1 MKDLPAKFDSIIHD
15 FSEKCSIGIILM
27 NESGDVIFNNCNANI
42 AFSDAELIMSD
53 SSISFKDLDGNGI
66 REEQLPFVIARQYG
80 VPVINFQAKI
90 SHKNGSERFVFISSY
105 PLESDVNTPCA
116 VISPCQDCFDIP
128 VEENYLK
135 VKFDRLQRNE
145 QLFLDAQKIT
155 HVGHWEY
162 LHEEKSSTC
171 TPEIANIFGS
181 SEALSFPLGVSHRK
195 YYSQKSYNNL
205 NEELKACL
213 EHGASFQLELEI
225 NTDKKQ
231 KKDVLI
237 HGQALYDS
245 DQKIIGCAGIVQDVT
260 ELRKAELE
268 LAELQVHADKIGK
281 RYHGLLVNLE
291 TGVVVHGADTS
302 IITCNTKSTELLGLT
317 EDQMR
322 GLQVIDPYWKFI
334 DEDGNKVFIEDYPV
348 MSILRTMQP
357 MKNQV
362 FGVCRPGK
370 EVTWL
375 LVNGF
380 PVFKTDSIIEEV
392 VVSFID
398 VSQRVNAQK
407 ELLRAKEKA
416 EEASLLKLHL
426 LKEIETNSRH
436 ERERIAQKLHDN
448 IIQQLASVTMEL
460 KSLAIADSN
469 SNEILVLNK
478 KLKNIKSQ
486 LQDISHQ
493 LKHADVD
500 GFTLNELFQQLKD
513 QSELYEPLK
522 LQFSIDLGP
531 KSEEISLKVKSQIYN
546 ITQELIA
553 YVLKDSK
560 AMNAYL
566 NVEEVD
572 DEIHMSVAD
581 DGVGMDRDEVFDR
594 TEIQSIN
601 QRVLQMN
608 GKMVCNRDN
617 SQSVKVIVP
626 IDNISNSKE
635 S

>member
-1 MKDLPAKFDSIIHD
+1 
-15 FSEKCSIGIILM
+15 
-27 NESGDVIFNNCNANI
+27 
-42 AFSDAELIMSD
+42 
-53 SSISFKDLDGNGI
+53 
-66 REEQLPFVIARQYG
+66 
-80 VPVINFQAKI
+80 
-90 SHKNGSERFVFISSY
+90 
-105 PLESDVNTPCA
+105 
-116 VISPCQDCFDIP
+116 
-128 VEENYLK
+128 
-135 VKFDRLQRNE
+135 
-145 QLFLDAQKIT
+145 
-155 HVGHWEY
+155 
-162 LHEEKSSTC
+162 
-171 TPEIANIFGS
+171 
-181 SEALSFPLGVSHRK
+181 
-195 YYSQKSYNNL
+195 
-205 NEELKACL
+205 
-213 EHGASFQLELEI
+213 
-225 NTDKKQ
+225 
-231 KKDVLI
+231 
-237 HGQALYDS
+237 
-245 DQKIIGCAGIVQDVT
+245 
-260 ELRKAELE
+260 
-268 LAELQVHADKIGK
+268 
-281 RYHGLLVNLE
+281 
-291 TGVVVHGADTS
+291 
-302 IITCNTKSTELLGLT
+302 
-317 EDQMR
+317 
-322 GLQVIDPYWKFI
+322 
-334 DEDGNKVFIEDYPV
+334 
-348 MSILRTMQP
+348 
-357 MKNQV
+357 
-362 FGVCRPGK
+362 
-370 EVTWL
+370 
-375 LVNGF
+375 
-380 PVFKTDSIIEEV
+380 
-392 VVSFID
+392 
-398 VSQRVNAQK
+398 
-407 ELLRAKEKA
+407 
-416 EEASLLKLHL
+416 
-426 LKEIETNSRH
+426 
-436 ERERIAQKLHDN
+436 QKLHDN